1 MYVYFIQETARYWLR
16 STNVKTQDLG
26 FWLFFRKCRGLLPRT
41 RCTRKSWCSRTWL
54 KLDWKRVP
62 IIDRRT
68 SRGDISC
75 NIFKSSWKWIY
86 RISWS
91 GDVFLDNRSNLVII
105 FFIIFD
111 RSIQRYMKFST
122 FSIRIY
128 YKGFIDL
135 VVTCVTVFQFSL
147 RWEQFVRQSCEL
159 KSKMRSGNHLCIRWQ
174 PETPLRAFYCL
185 FLSAIASSSS
195 LHVCIVHTHMERVH
209 STRATK
215 RTFLLLKA
223 IFHDTLL

>member
-1 MYVYFIQETARYWLR
+1 
-16 STNVKTQDLG
+16 
-26 FWLFFRKCRGLLPRT
+26 
-41 RCTRKSWCSRTWL
+41 
-54 KLDWKRVP
+54 
-62 IIDRRT
+62 
-68 SRGDISC
+68 
-75 NIFKSSWKWIY
+75 
-86 RISWS
+86 
-91 GDVFLDNRSNLVII
+91 
-105 FFIIFD
+105 
-111 RSIQRYMKFST
+111 MKFST

-195 LHVCIVHTHMERVH
+195 LHVCIVHTHMERTLH
-209 STRATK
+209 TRYETHVSFA
-215 RTFLLLKA
+215 
-223 IFHDTLL
+223 